1 MKSGPW
7 LLDTGFLVG
16 LINASDP
23 AHSACAAIWD
33 SVRGPFLTT
42 EGVLVET
49 AHLVRKTR
57 GALTAAWGLL
67 RSVNA
72 VLVPQTRYRVDR
84 TIALVETWADVP
96 MDYVDGSLV
105 ALAEETEILRILTL
119 DRRGFSAYRVEGQ
132 RFECLP

>member
-1 MKSGPW
+1 MKAGPW
-7 LLDTGFLVG
+7 LLDTGFIVG

-23 AHSACAAIWD
+23 AHAECAAAWG

-49 AHLVRKTR
+49 AHLVRNTR
-57 GALTAAWGLL
+57 GALAAAWGVL

-72 VLVPQTRYRVDR
+72 VLVPSTRYRVDR
-84 TIALVETWADVP
+84 TIALVDTWADVP
-96 MDYVDGSLV
+96 MDSVDGSLV

>member
-1 MKSGPW
+1 MKPGPW

-23 AHSACAAIWD
+23 
-33 SVRGPFLTT
+33 VRGPFLTT

-57 GALTAAWGLL
+57 GALAAAWGLI

-72 VLVPQTRYRVDR
+72 VVVPPTRYRIDR

-105 ALAEETEILRILTL
+105 ALAEETEIHRILTL
-119 DRRGFSAYRVEGQ
+119 DRRGFSAYRAEGQ